1 MADGNLV
8 RQSNVGKGSVV
19 FGPSVYDVPLL
30 PYEKELIKTIGL
42 TEEEYRKFAAEVR
55 RRGMVRPAAY
65 DHIPDVQAGQ
75 AAVPILINLAISL
88 VLTGVAYL
96 LTPKP
101 KMPRAKGG
109 GTVDL
114 GDITGPSRFTP
125 SRGFETLA
133 ELADYQSAIPL
144 IFGRYDAT
152 EKVGGMLVTPKL
164 VWSRMF
170 SYGPMQ
176 QAKLMFVVGEQGIGS
191 EGIGA
196 PEESGIFL
204 GNNALDAV
212 YDDFY
217 AFYWK
222 NVKRGQS
229 EVGIVNG
236 DLAHGQAGPEI
247 VNKKAGK
254 DEVFVCPSSDEDNVV
269 NFCHAYS
276 PTNNTEFGVYAPIAN
291 GTGYRLNYEVVNAG
305 DNLDDKNLRQAVIT
319 RIKIAGCKNK
329 VDGAG
334 ELDDKKDS
342 DEIRDTGQDSFGRN
356 YSPRMGIVS
365 VKTSAGTVKASANE
379 LQKDVDVEVGD
390 TAIFLISHE
399 VIPEKF
405 YKRGGKGESVEDI
418 NSTVQSMQFAADD
431 AMQPGEV
438 FAIGGTVWKVTKRS
452 LTDNR
457 RFDPDFLNED
467 QEITLECID
476 IKNALDNTIG
486 VVSRDKV
493 INPSKNYVGDSFED
507 SGRQTISEVFF
518 PITKVAT
525 GIVRNNRPAIVT
537 EIGIKSTVF
546 QRLNGLCAFNSLP
559 TPSEIDDFQ
568 RSDLQVRTGTIT
580 SAIPRVSVFQVLIRR
595 AGTDDE
601 FEAVRGA
608 KSDGGLMLFAVRGS
622 TPIAQY
628 NFIRFVL
635 PEPQE
640 LEFKFAPISGAELRR
655 TSRNK
660 TLIDLSH
667 APSSK
672 PNSFLR
678 LSTSIPGFGELEV
691 DVSGKEILRTEV
703 TRNKEFFRELTTI
716 QEPDVTRYPSEVSKS
731 ETLPAAQKGS
741 SAEAIVKVS
750 NAGIAN
756 ISTTQGK
763 AGAFAYALLE
773 EAGIGEKKREKVEPD
788 GLLKSVVT
796 RELVGGRWIELKW
809 FFSKLVL
816 GSTHYARQNGIEWS
830 WFVERVEV
838 VGSFPSFTDGEIIEI
853 KRGAQSTNA
862 DYPAANYSNSNPF
875 KANNPGGTLRWSG
888 LKFRV
893 SVGDSVKI
901 NGRIQAY
908 KYELFGDADSFE
920 KGETKSTI
928 ISLEGDNSSAQQI
941 RLKLTS
947 SVVDSEDDS
956 FGQAQDWSKP
966 SIEIRTGSASNT
978 TQNWAIG
985 DTARDVRTISANN
998 PYKTVY
1004 DEAGAVYV
1012 IGNVDFEKTRE
1023 VVEGEA
1029 VFAPSTQLSDISHYR
1044 NLVEKSNATTPEHEI
1059 VYVNEIQENAQDP
1072 TFKDLTLAGLSLK
1085 AGRQFTA
1092 LDQLRVWLGNGIQV
1106 ERLHESVQQ
1115 SPVNTQVALDVY
1127 GTTEKKGPSNLFS
1140 DLVFYLL
1147 TDQVGGAGAL
1157 LGMTRK
1163 DAPLVDKNELSKTSS
1178 FLHKQKLFFN
1188 GAVTDR
1194 TNLRQFI
1201 ADVAPYFLCN
1211 FIVSNGKFSLKPALP
1226 VMPKSEE
1233 VNTGPVVVE
1242 QIFTE
1247 GNILEDTYKVEY
1259 LGAEERRPFQA
1270 VVRYRQEKKNRLPE
1284 EKTITV
1290 RARGSEYNRS
1300 NVDILPI
1307 EQFDLTQ
1314 FCTSEHHALLV
1325 AKYFLSLRQLVTH
1338 TISFST
1344 TLEGLDIQAGSF
1356 IKVVTKASPYNS
1368 ANTGTIDSNGNVT
1381 SVRELPSGQYVV
1393 DYFATD
1399 SDDIERDT
1407 MEVTNGVVTATQF
1420 HSSVFTL
1427 VNETVS
1433 QNIYVVEQL
1442 TFSQEGTVDIVASEH
1457 PCDDKDRSLLV
1468 DSIYN
1473 GSYTE
1478 KR

>member
-1 MADGNLV
+1 
-8 RQSNVGKGSVV
+8 VV

-65 DHIPDVQAGQ
+65 DHIPDIQAGT
-75 AAVPILINLAISL
+75 AAVPILVNLAISL
-88 VLTGVAYL
+88 VLTGVSYL

-101 KMPRAKGG
+101 KMPRAKS

-176 QAKLMFVVGEQGIGS
+176 QAKLMFVVGEQGVAS

-222 NVKRGQS
+222 NIKRDQS
-229 EVGIVNG
+229 EVGIVNN
-236 DLAHGQAGPEI
+236 DLAHGKAGPEI

-254 DEVFVCPSSDEDNVV
+254 DEVFVCPSSDEDDVV

-276 PTNNTEFGVYAPIAN
+276 PANNTEFGVYAPIAN
-291 GTGYRLNYEVVNAG
+291 GTGYRLNYEVVNAN
-305 DNLDDKNLRQAVIT
+305 DSLDDKNLRQAVIT
-319 RIKIAGCKNK
+319 RIKIAGCKNI
-329 VDGAG
+329 VDGAS
-334 ELDDKKDS
+334 ELDDRKDS
-342 DEIRDTGQDSFGRN
+342 DQIRDTGQDSFGRN

-365 VKTSAGTVKASANE
+365 VKTSSGTVRASASE

-399 VIPEKF
+399 VIPEDF
-405 YKRGGKGESVEDI
+405 YKRKNKGESVEDI

-452 LTDNR
+452 LPDNK
-457 RFDPDFLNED
+457 RFDPDFLRED

-476 IKNALDNTIG
+476 IKNALNNTIG
-486 VVSRDKV
+486 VVSRDSV
-493 INPSKNYVGDSFED
+493 INPSKNYIGDSFED

-568 RSDLQVRTGTIT
+568 RDDLQVRTGTIT

-601 FEAVRGA
+601 FEAVRSA

-622 TPIAQY
+622 TPVAQY

-640 LEFKFAPISGAELRR
+640 LEFKFVAISGAELRR
-655 TSRNK
+655 TSKNK
-660 TLIDLSH
+660 ILIDLSH

-678 LSTSIPGFGELEV
+678 LSTSVPGFGELEV

-716 QEPDVTRYPSEVSKS
+716 QEADVTRYPSEVSKS

-756 ISTTQGK
+756 ISTGFGK

-773 EAGIGEKKREKVEPD
+773 EAEISDTKRQKKNRLEAT
-788 GLLKSVVT
+788 T
-796 RELVGGRWIELKW
+796 REVVDGRWIELKW
-809 FFSKLVL
+809 SFSKLIL

-830 WFVERVEV
+830 WFVESVEV
-838 VGSFPSFTDGEIIEI
+838 VGSFPSFTEGEVIEI
-853 KRGAQSTNA
+853 KRGAESTNA
-862 DYPAANYSNSNPF
+862 DPNHPAAAYSNNNPF
-875 KANNPGGTLRWSG
+875 KQNNPGGTLRWSG

-893 SVGDSVKI
+893 SRVGDSVTIK
-901 NGRIQAY
+901 GRVQAY
-908 KYELFGDADSFE
+908 RYELFGDASNFE
-920 KGETKSTI
+920 IGETDSAI
-928 ISLEGDNSSAQQI
+928 ISLVGDNSSTQEI

-947 SVVDSEDDS
+947 SVVDSDDNS
-956 FGQAQDWSKP
+956 FGQAKEWGKP
-966 SIEIRTGSASNT
+966 SIEIREGNT

-985 DTARDVRTISANN
+985 DTARDVRTVSANN

-1004 DEAGAVYV
+1004 DEAGAVYA
-1012 IGNVDFEKTRE
+1012 IGNVDFEKTKE

-1029 VFAPSTQLSDISHYR
+1029 VFAASTQLSDISHYR

-1059 VYVNEIQENAQDP
+1059 VYVNEIQENAEDP

-1092 LDQLRVWLGNGIQV
+1092 LDQLRVWLGNGVQV
-1106 ERLHESVQQ
+1106 ERLH
-1115 SPVNTQVALDVY
+1115 PDKTRAY
-1127 GTTEKKGPSNLFS
+1127 GNSAATGSSNLFS

-1157 LGMTRK
+1157 LGMTRTST
-1163 DAPLVDKNELSKTSS
+1163 PLVDKTELVNTSK
-1178 FLHKQKLFFN
+1178 FLHGQKLFFN
-1188 GAVTDR
+1188 GAITDR

-1201 ADVAPYFLCN
+1201 ADLAPYFLCN
-1211 FIVSNGKFSLKPALP
+1211 FIVSDGKFSLKPALP
-1226 VMPKSEE
+1226 VLQESGE
-1233 VNTGPVVVE
+1233 VNTGPVAVE

-1247 GNILEDTYKVEY
+1247 GNILEDTFKVEY

-1270 VVRYRQEKKNRLPE
+1270 VVRYRQEKKNKLPE

-1325 AKYFLSLRQLVTH
+1325 AKYFLSLRQFITH

-1344 TLEGLDIQAGSF
+1344 TLEGLSIQAGSF
-1356 IKVVTKASPYNS
+1356 IKVVTQASPYNS
-1368 ANTGTIDSNGNVT
+1368 ANTGTIDSSGNVT

-1457 PCDDKDRSLLV
+1457 PCDDESRSLLV

-1478 KR
+1478 MR

>member
-1 MADGNLV
+1 
-8 RQSNVGKGSVV
+8 VV

-65 DHIPDVQAGQ
+65 DHIPDVKATGVGE
-75 AAVPILINLAISL
+75 AVLINLAISL
-88 VLTGVAYL
+88 VLTGVSYL

-101 KMPRAKGG
+101 KMPSAKSR
-109 GTVDL
+109 TIDL

-222 NVKRGQS
+222 NVKRDQS
-229 EVGIVNG
+229 EVGIVNN

-254 DEVFVCPSSDEDNVV
+254 DEVFVCPSSDEDGVV

-276 PTNNTEFGVYAPIAN
+276 PANNTEFGVYAPIAN
-291 GTGYRLNYEVVNAG
+291 GTGYRLNYEVVNVSDSLG
-305 DNLDDKNLRQAVIT
+305 NKPLRQAVLS
-319 RIKIAGCKNK
+319 RIKIAGCKN
-329 VDGAG
+329 VVNGAG
-334 ELDDKKDS
+334 ELDEDKDS
-342 DEIRDTGQDSFGRN
+342 DQIRDAGQDSFGRN

-365 VKTSAGTVKASANE
+365 VKTSAGTVKAGTNE

-399 VIPEKF
+399 VIPGTF

-418 NSTVQSMQFAADD
+418 NATVQSMQFAADD
-431 AMQPGEV
+431 AMQFGEV
-438 FAIGGTVWKVTKRS
+438 FAIGGTVWKVIKRS
-452 LTDNR
+452 LPENK

-486 VVSRDKV
+486 VVSRDRV
-493 INPSKNYVGDSFED
+493 INPSKNYIGDSFED

-546 QRLNGLCAFNSLP
+546 QRLNGLCAFNALP

-568 RSDLQVRTGTIT
+568 RDDLQVRTGTIT
-580 SAIPRVSVFQVLIRR
+580 STIPRVSVFQVLIRR

-601 FEAVRGA
+601 FEAVRSA

-622 TPIAQY
+622 TPVAQY

-640 LEFKFAPISGAELRR
+640 LEFKFVAISGAELRR

-660 TLIDLSH
+660 ILIDLSH

-716 QEPDVTRYPSEVSKS
+716 QEADVTRYPSEVSKS

-756 ISTTQGK
+756 ISTGNGK

-773 EAGIGEKKREKVEPD
+773 EAGVKEKKREKVEPD
-788 GLLKSVVT
+788 GFLKSVTT

-809 FFSKLVL
+809 LFSKLVL

-830 WFVERVEV
+830 WFVQSVEV
-838 VGSFPSFTDGEIIEI
+838 VGSFPSFTEGEIIEI

-862 DYPAANYSNSNPF
+862 DSNYPAANYPNSNPF

-893 SVGDSVKI
+893 SVSDSVKI

-908 KYELFGDADSFE
+908 KYELFGDANSFE

-928 ISLEGDNSSAQQI
+928 ISLVGDNSSAQQI

-947 SVVDSEDDS
+947 SVVDSDDDS

-985 DTARDVRTISANN
+985 DTARDIRTVSANN

-1004 DEAGAVYV
+1004 DEVGAVYA

-1115 SPVNTQVALDVY
+1115 DPVNTQVALDVY
-1127 GTTEKKGPSNLFS
+1127 GTTEKRGPSSLFS

-1163 DAPLVDKNELSKTSS
+1163 DAPLVDKNELIKTSS

-1201 ADVAPYFLCN
+1201 ADLAPYFLCN
-1211 FIVSNGKFSLKPALP
+1211 FIVSDGKFSLKPALP
-1226 VMPKSEE
+1226 VLQESGE
-1233 VNTGPVVVE
+1233 VNTGPVAIE

-1270 VVRYRQEKKNRLPE
+1270 VVRYRQEKKNKLPE
-1284 EKTITV
+1284 EKTITIK
-1290 RARGSEYNRS
+1290 ALG
-1300 NVDILPI
+1300 VDILSI

-1314 FCTSEHHALLV
+1314 FCTSEHHAKLV

-1344 TLEGLDIQAGSF
+1344 TLEGLNIQAGSF
-1356 IKVVTKASPYNS
+1356 IKVVTQASPYNS
-1368 ANTGTIDSNGNVT
+1368 ANTGTIDSSGNVT

-1420 HSSVFTL
+1420 HNSVFTL

-1457 PCDDKDRSLLV
+1457 PCDDESRSLLV
-1468 DSIYN
+1468 DFIYN